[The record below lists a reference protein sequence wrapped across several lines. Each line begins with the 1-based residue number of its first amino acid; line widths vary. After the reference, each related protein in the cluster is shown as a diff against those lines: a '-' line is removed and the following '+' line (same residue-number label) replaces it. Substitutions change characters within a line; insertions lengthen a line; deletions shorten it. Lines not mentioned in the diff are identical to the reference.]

1 MIFKTLLTSSAALLF
16 SAGVALAQTVAITN
30 AKAWTGTSQGTVE
43 NATIIMVDGEIAEI
57 RTGSSA
63 LPSGA
68 TIVDAGGGW
77 VTPGI
82 ISPFSRTGLVEVPA
96 EDSTNDVSAGSS
108 PYSVALKAADSFNP
122 AATTIP
128 VTRLE
133 GVTRIVVAP
142 GTGSDLFAGKGFVA
156 DTSGETNSI
165 LNDDAFVFIRM
176 GEAGASLAGGS
187 RSAAWTRLRAALSDA
202 RTFPARYL
210 SHDAGDALT
219 RVDAQAFGR
228 AARGQQLILV
238 EAHRASDI
246 SRLIA
251 FAGET
256 PELNIA
262 ILGADEGW
270 MVAEELAE
278 AKIPVIVDPFQNLPA
293 SFEQLGATQENA
305 ARLIEAGVVTA
316 FAHLGDD
323 GHQTRLVLQS
333 AGNAVANGVSH
344 DDALA
349 AITVAPAAIFGLDG
363 LGSITPGAMADLVIW
378 DGDPL
383 EVMSAPTHIFID
395 GEEQSL
401 ESRQTRLRDR
411 YLGLDNGDLPFAYRH
426 TVPDGE

>member
-1 MIFKTLLTSSAALLF
+1 MIFKTLLTSSAALLLT
-16 SAGVALAQTVAITN
+16 AGAALAQTVAITN
-30 AKAWTGTSQGTVE
+30 AKAWTGTAQGTVE

-57 RTGSSA
+57 RTGASS

-68 TIVDAGGGW
+68 TVVNAGGGW

-82 ISPFSRTGLVEVPA
+82 ISPFSRTGLVEVGA
-96 EDSTNDVSAGSS
+96 ESSTNDVSAGDSD
-108 PYSVALKAADSFNP
+108 YSVALRAADSFNP
-122 AATTIP
+122 AASTIP

-142 GTGSDLFAGKGFVA
+142 GTGSDMFAGNGLVA
-156 DTSGETNSI
+156 DTSGAPDSI
-165 LNDDAFVFIRM
+165 LDDNAFVFIRM
-176 GEAGASLAGGS
+176 GEAGARIAGGS

-210 SHDAGDALT
+210 AHNDGDALS
-219 RVDAQAFGR
+219 RVDAQAFGQ

-246 SRLIA
+246 TRLIA

-256 PELNIA
+256 PELNLA
-262 ILGADEGW
+262 ILGADEAW

-278 AKIPVIVDPFQNLPA
+278 AKIPVIIDPFQNLPA

-305 ARLIEAGVVTA
+305 ARLIEAGVITA

-323 GHQTRLVLQS
+323 GHQARLVLQS
-333 AGNAVANGVSH
+333 AGNAVGNGVSH

-349 AITVAPAAIFGLDG
+349 AITVAPAAIFGLEG
-363 LGSITPGAMADLVIW
+363 LGSIAPGATADLVVW

-426 TVPDGE
+426 AVPDSE

>member
-156 DTSGETNSI
+156 DVRAV
-165 LNDDAFVFIRM
+165 LPRDAVP
-176 GEAGASLAGGS
+176 AGIDL
-187 RSAAWTRLRAALSDA
+187 WRL
-202 RTFPARYL
+202 
-210 SHDAGDALT
+210 
-219 RVDAQAFGR
+219 
-228 AARGQQLILV
+228 
-238 EAHRASDI
+238 
-246 SRLIA
+246 
-251 FAGET
+251 
-256 PELNIA
+256 
-262 ILGADEGW
+262 
-270 MVAEELAE
+270 
-278 AKIPVIVDPFQNLPA
+278 
-293 SFEQLGATQENA
+293 
-305 ARLIEAGVVTA
+305 
-316 FAHLGDD
+316 
-323 GHQTRLVLQS
+323 
-333 AGNAVANGVSH
+333 
-344 DDALA
+344 
-349 AITVAPAAIFGLDG
+349 
-363 LGSITPGAMADLVIW
+363 
-378 DGDPL
+378 
-383 EVMSAPTHIFID
+383 
-395 GEEQSL
+395 
-401 ESRQTRLRDR
+401 
-411 YLGLDNGDLPFAYRH
+411 
-426 TVPDGE
+426 

>member
-1 MIFKTLLTSSAALLF
+1 MIFKTLLTGSAALILT
-16 SAGVALAQTVAITN
+16 AGAALAQTVAITD

-43 NATIIMVDGEIAEI
+43 NATIIVVDGEVAEV
-57 RTGSSA
+57 RTGAGA

-68 TIVDAGGGW
+68 IVVDADGSW

-82 ISPFSRTGLVEVPA
+82 IAPFSRVGLVEVPA
-96 EDSTNDVSAGSS
+96 ESSTNDTSASSS
-108 PYSVALKAADSFNP
+108 PYSVALKAADGFNP
-122 AATTIP
+122 AASTIP

-142 GTGSDLFAGKGFVA
+142 GTGDDMFAGKGMIA
-156 DTSGETNSI
+156 DTSGDTDSI
-165 LNDDAFVFIRM
+165 LDDDAFVFIRM
-176 GEAGASLAGGS
+176 GEAGANLAGGS
-187 RSAAWTRLRAALSDA
+187 RSATWTRLRAALSDA

-219 RVDAQAFGR
+219 RVDAQAFGP

-238 EAHRASDI
+238 EVRRASDI
-246 SRLIA
+246 SRLID
-251 FAGET
+251 FART
-256 PELNIA
+256 APELNVA
-262 ILGADEGW
+262 IVGGDEAW

-278 AKIPVIVDPFQNLPA
+278 AKIAVIVDPFQNLPA

-323 GHQTRLVLQS
+323 GHQSRLVLQS

-349 AITVAPAAIFGLDG
+349 AITVAPAVIFGMDDVG
-363 LGSITPGAMADLVIW
+363 TIAPGSAADLVIW

-383 EVMSAPTHIFID
+383 EVMSAPTHIFIH
-395 GEEQSL
+395 GVEQSL

-411 YLGLDNGDLPFAYRH
+411 YLGLANGDLPFAYKGGH
-426 TVPDGE
+426 HE